1 MTQQNRKMKKIIFTS
16 LLILSSASCWSQ
28 SFFNNIK
35 VSARAGYN
43 VGGTQPVGLP
53 ASIRKLNSYTVK
65 SNYVIGVDAE
75 KPISSKWGVM
85 LGLRFENKGMEID
98 ATVKKYYMEI
108 VKGGDSMKG
117 YFYGD
122 NFTRVKQWM
131 FTVPVQAAFNPS
143 DKVRLKFGP
152 YVSFLT
158 AKDFSG
164 YAYDGYLRGNT
175 PVGPKVDLGHED
187 NTRGNY
193 DFPDDMRKFHV
204 GLNLGV
210 DVKVYKQLG
219 VFADLA
225 WGLNGIFKK
234 DFKTVEQTL
243 YPIYATLGIVYQ
255 IK

>member
-1 MTQQNRKMKKIIFTS
+1 
-16 LLILSSASCWSQ
+16 
-28 SFFNNIK
+28 
-35 VSARAGYN
+35 
-43 VGGTQPVGLP
+43 
-53 ASIRKLNSYTVK
+53 
-65 SNYVIGVDAE
+65 
-75 KPISSKWGVM
+75 
-85 LGLRFENKGMEID
+85 
-98 ATVKKYYMEI
+98 
-108 VKGGDSMKG
+108 MKG

-143 DKVRLKFGP
+143 DRVRLKFGP

-175 PVGPKVDLGHED
+175 PIGPKVDLGHDD

-193 DFPDDMRKFHV
+193 DFADDMRNFHV

-210 DVKVYKQLG
+210 DVKIYKQLG

-243 YPIYATLGIVYQ
+243 YPIYAALGVVYQ

>member
-1 MTQQNRKMKKIIFTS
+1 MRTKNRFYT
-16 LLILSSASCWSQ
+16 LLIALLAAVTMAACS
-28 SFFNNIK
+28 
-35 VSARAGYN
+35 
-43 VGGTQPVGLP
+43 GGST
-53 ASIRKLNSYTVK
+53 A
-65 SNYVIGVDAE
+65 
-75 KPISSKWGVM
+75 
-85 LGLRFENKGMEID
+85 
-98 ATVKKYYMEI
+98 
-108 VKGGDSMKG
+108 
-117 YFYGD
+117 
-122 NFTRVKQWM
+122 
-131 FTVPVQAAFNPS
+131 
-143 DKVRLKFGP
+143 
-152 YVSFLT
+152 SFL
-158 AKDFSG
+158 SG
-164 YAYDGYLRGNT
+164 YDYDGYLRGNT

-193 DFPDDMRKFHV
+193 GFQDDMRKFHV

>member
-1 MTQQNRKMKKIIFTS
+1 MKKIIFTS

-28 SFFNNIK
+28 SFFNDIK

-75 KPISSKWGVM
+75 KPISPKWGVM

-193 DFPDDMRKFHV
+193 GFQDDMRKVHV

>member
-1 MTQQNRKMKKIIFTS
+1 MKKIIFTS
-16 LLILSSASCWSQ
+16 LLILSSAPCWSQ
-28 SFFNNIK
+28 GFFNDVK
-35 VSARAGYN
+35 VTARAGYN

-53 ASIRKLNSYTVK
+53 ASIRKLNSYHIK
-65 SNYVIGVDAE
+65 SNFVIGVDAE

-143 DKVRLKFGP
+143 DRVRLKFGP

-158 AKDFSG
+158 SKDFSG

-187 NTRGNY
+187 DYQRQGEALQ
-193 DFPDDMRKFHV
+193 FP
-204 GLNLGV
+204 
-210 DVKVYKQLG
+210 QLQG
-219 VFADLA
+219 YHRHTEEQRQADIA
-225 WGLNGIFKK
+225 HT
-234 DFKTVEQTL
+234 D
-243 YPIYATLGIVYQ
+243 YPIH
-255 IK
+255 IKRLLCPHPLAVLLVTEESHDVAHDSC